1 MTNEDLHQV
10 VIYLPENHNLTI
22 EQINNL
28 FKFEG
33 FRGFNDNIKEKNA
46 VTVKLDADETVHF
59 LYWCVALYY
68 DTRIDFSEFV
78 VDFNHEGYNH
88 LYLSEINRCL
98 VKRDKRNEKTI
109 LQLVDQVNLLTKTLD
124 ALQQDMSRAGTD
136 RFEEIISV
144 LIHKL
149 EQNDI
154 QVRDAINEACGYT
167 LQ

>member
-1 MTNEDLHQV
+1 MTSEDLNHV
-10 VIYLPENHNLTI
+10 VIYLPETHELTL
-22 EQINNL
+22 EQMNGL
-28 FKFEG
+28 FRFEG
-33 FRGFNDNIKEKNA
+33 FPGFVDEIEEKNT
-46 VTVKLDADETVHF
+46 VTVNLDDDETVHF

-109 LQLVDQVNLLTKTLD
+109 IQLVDQVNLLTKTLD

-144 LIHKL
+144 IINKL